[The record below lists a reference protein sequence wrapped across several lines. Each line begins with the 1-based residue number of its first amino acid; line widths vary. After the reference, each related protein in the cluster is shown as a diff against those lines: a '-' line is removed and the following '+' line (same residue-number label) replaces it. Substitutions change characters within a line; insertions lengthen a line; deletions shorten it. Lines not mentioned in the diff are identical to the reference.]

1 MGLARKKIKTETK
14 CPKSWIS
21 IREQH
26 FMYLKR
32 VHLSSHD
39 QGFVLESFRKTK
51 IKSLKFIFQKIKSD
65 KTLNS
70 LIQTI

>member
-1 MGLARKKIKTETK
+1 M
-14 CPKSWIS
+14 
-21 IREQH
+21 
-26 FMYLKR
+26 LK
-32 VHLSSHD
+32 D

-70 LIQTI
+70 LIQTMYPGYTKVATEVS